1 MTRVQADPDTLLV
14 LHEVYDLLELPE
26 VASDSVALTGHV
38 LEDHLDTAA
47 GGSRVGDVDSVYDV
61 PDTFISADL
70 ATTGAWM
77 NVKKKNAKLLT
88 SLQLIH
94 KDLNTLVSLRGLG
107 GSEVEEVRAV
117 GEDQVW

>member
-38 LEDHLDTAA
+38 LEDHLDTAS

-94 KDLNTLVSLRGLG
+94 KDLNTLFSLSGLG

-117 GEDQVW
+117 R